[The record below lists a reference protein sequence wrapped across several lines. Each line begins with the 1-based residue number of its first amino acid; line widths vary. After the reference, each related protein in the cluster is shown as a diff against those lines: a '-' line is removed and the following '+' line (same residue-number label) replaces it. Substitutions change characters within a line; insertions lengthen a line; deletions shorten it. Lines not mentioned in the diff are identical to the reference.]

1 MIGKVS
7 DKITPSKANK
17 DISIWER
24 WIINKITT
32 LKIITKR
39 EREMGKIIALR

>member
-1 MIGKVS
+1 VRTGSNINGRIEGKKKMIGKVS

-24 WIINKITT
+24 
-32 LKIITKR
+32 
-39 EREMGKIIALR
+39 